1 MIWHKPR
8 SHASLHYFERED
20 GKCLCGRYKKGDRDQ
35 WNTTAHTRCCK
46 ECTKRMIKKYNVK
59 PAGIVLSAEMERYYL
74 KVKDGKA

>member
-8 SHASLHYFERED
+8 PHESLHYFERED
-20 GKCLCGRYKKGDRDQ
+20 GKCLCGRYKKGDREQTD
-35 WNTTAHTRCCK
+35 HDHERCCK
-46 ECTKRMIKKYNVK
+46 GCIKQMIKKYNVK